1 MTNSNQVASSM
12 TFPKMT
18 AVTGGLAAG
27 FGPDYLEW
35 VGVEGERLETRV
47 EGFPGTDSAAEKN
60 RAAVLHLLGLRYFG
74 GGVVCRL

>member
-1 MTNSNQVASSM
+1 MTNCNQVTSLT

-18 AVTGGLAAG
+18 AVSGGLAAG
-27 FGPDYLEW
+27 FGPDYPEW

-47 EGFPGTDSAAEKN
+47 EGSPGTDSAAEKN
-60 RAAVLHLLGLRYFG
+60 RAAVLHLLGPRYFW

>member
-1 MTNSNQVASSM
+1 MTNCNQVTSST

-18 AVTGGLAAG
+18 AVTDGLAAG

-35 VGVEGERLETRV
+35 VGVKGERLETRV
-47 EGFPGTDSAAEKN
+47 EGFPGRDCAAEKN
-60 RAAVLHLLGLRYFG
+60 RAAVLHLLGLRYFW